1 MTRHVPDDLSLA
13 SQRPSRFYYGWVMV
27 GVTVIGGLSLAPGQS
42 YAIGEFKHAL
52 STDLGLGESM
62 LSSLYG
68 IATFIAGFMAL
79 FAGVAMDRFGLR
91 RAITVSVLLLG
102 ASCFFASRVTG
113 PVSVFFAFLLLRTFG
128 HSVLPLMTGTTLAM
142 WFRRRLGFV
151 NGLAGVLVTTM
162 AAGIPPL
169 YIALIAANG
178 WRQAWVIL
186 GIGTC
191 VVMLPV
197 MWLLFRN
204 HPEDVGQ
211 HIDGAAGDTPNDR
224 RHADA
229 TADVAFDLTAARRTR
244 AYWCLIALHSV
255 HGMVF
260 AAVMFH
266 RVQIFE
272 DRGHTVGQAA
282 TMFAIF
288 SLCAAAMQFF
298 GGFMADRLPLRLL
311 LACTSFCT
319 ALALLIL
326 GGGNGIAGAY
336 LFGALYGLGTGT
348 EIVGRNTAWPRFF
361 GTAHIGKI
369 KSRGGMAAV
378 LGSSVGPIIAGASFD
393 QFDSFAPAVILLAAL
408 YCGIGAAMLFAT
420 TAQPSPLKS
429 P

>member
-1 MTRHVPDDLSLA
+1 MKAHPSDD
-13 SQRPSRFYYGWVMV
+13 PSVTPRRLHRFYYGWVMV
-27 GVTVIGGLSLAPGQS
+27 GVTVLGGLALAPGQS
-42 YAIGEFKHAL
+42 YGIGEFKHSL
-52 STDLGLGESM
+52 LTDLGLGESM

-68 IATFIAGFMAL
+68 AATFIAGFTAI

-113 PVSVFFAFLLLRTFG
+113 PVSVFLAFLLLRTFG
-128 HSVLPLMTGTTLAM
+128 HGVLPLMTGTTLAM

-151 NGLAGVLVTTM
+151 NGLTGVLVTAM

-169 YIALIAANG
+169 YIALIAAYE

-191 VVMLPV
+191 AVMLPI

-204 HPEDVGQ
+204 RPEDVGQ
-211 HIDGAAGDTPNDR
+211 HLDGDPDDTPNSR
-224 RHADA
+224 RHLDA
-229 TADVAFDLTAARRTR
+229 APDVIFDLPAARRTR

-260 AAVMFH
+260 AAIMFH

-282 TMFAIF
+282 TMFALF
-288 SLCAAAMQFF
+288 SLCAAGMQFV
-298 GGFMADRLPLRLL
+298 GGLMADRLPLRFL
-311 LACTSFCT
+311 LACTSFFT
-319 ALALLIL
+319 AAGLLIL
-326 GGGNGIAGAY
+326 GVVDGIAGAY

-348 EIVGRNTAWPRFF
+348 EIVARNTAWPRFF
-361 GTAHIGKI
+361 GTSHIGKI
-369 KSRGGMAAV
+369 KSRGTMAAV
-378 LGSSVGPIIAGASFD
+378 LGSSVGPVIAGASFD
-393 QFDSFAPAVILLAAL
+393 QFGSFAPAIILLSVM
-408 YCGIGAAMLFAT
+408 YGGVGVAMLSARMR
-420 TAQPSPLKS
+420 TAHSSPAK
-429 P
+429 